1 MKIRKFNT
9 ALKRINYL
17 ELAVYYIG
25 QAQLDQ
31 AWHGKSSALPVNR
44 LYFAGSGEAFIGI
57 DGKYE
62 ALEPGFV
69 YLVPVGTPMDF
80 YCDGN
85 MEKIY
90 VHFNLFRPD
99 HYDSLDG
106 LNQIYRIPFS
116 AQEYEN
122 LQLHAARG
130 NFADTL
136 IVKDV
141 LYQTLA
147 QFQEH
152 YSIIDEHVPIYSK
165 SVMNTIA
172 YVQENLSANLHLEDL
187 AKHAY
192 VSRSTLTELFRKEVG
207 VSLGKYIDDQLI
219 AAAQR
224 ELSQTTRSIGEI
236 SNSLGY
242 SNQCY
247 FSRRFKQICGK
258 TPQLY
263 RTQNKA

>member
-147 QFQEH
+147 QFQEY

-192 VSRSTLTELFRKEVG
+192 VEMLISIASFFSVPTDYLLELDHRSYLETTGLSSE
-207 VSLGKYIDDQLI
+207 QL
-219 AAAQR
+219 AHVQ
-224 ELSQTTRSIGEI
+224 
-236 SNSLGY
+236 
-242 SNQCY
+242 
-247 FSRRFKQICGK
+247 QIINDIITAK
-258 TPQLY
+258 
-263 RTQNKA
+263 K